1 MNWKKYVGAL
11 LGAAMCLALAAC
23 AAVNVPQEDLQPPED
38 GEEAGPAYW
47 FEQVET
53 SDKYSDD
60 QGNLLASYQYQVLE
74 MKTAADADETL
85 VQAAAN
91 FNAGM
96 REVLDNQLET
106 GEELGQWAS
115 FDDRLS
121 ESLGEGGY
129 YYMDELT
136 AQGTQQGSIYS
147 VAFYNYNYMGG
158 AHPSQT
164 YFSRTFDLSRGEY
177 IDPLEV
183 ADDPELFRATVTDL
197 LLDHIQHLEPE
208 ILAGYSE
215 GYESTVAQWNT
226 RSVCFG
232 EDGMTVTFSEYE
244 LGSYALGT
252 QTFTIQYEECMD
264 ALGQGGQVK
273 LGLAAPEEAPD
284 AETNP

>member
-1 MNWKKYVGAL
+1 MKQRKIICTL
-11 LGAAMCLALAAC
+11 LGVALCLGLAAC
-23 AAVNVPQEDLQPPED
+23 GQQTAPIENVQQPV
-38 GEEAGPAYW
+38 EEEGPAWW
-47 FEQVET
+47 FETAET
-53 SDKYSDD
+53 SDKYSDEE
-60 QGNLLASYQYQVLE
+60 GNLLASYDYQTIV
-74 MKTAADADETL
+74 MKTSEQADEEQKKT
-85 VQAAAN
+85 AEN

-96 REVLDNQLET
+96 QEILDNQLQM

-115 FDDRLS
+115 FDDRLA
-121 ESLGEGGY
+121 ESLGDGGY
-129 YYMDELT
+129 YYIDELT
-136 AQGTQQGSIYS
+136 AEGTQTGDIYS
-147 VAFYNYNYMGG
+147 VCFYNYNFMGG

-164 YFSRTFDLSRGEY
+164 YFSRTFDLTRGEY

-215 GYESTVAQWNT
+215 GYESTVAQWNI

-252 QTFTIQYEECMD
+252 QVFTLEYEEFTD

-273 LGLAAPEEAPD
+273 LGLVQPD
-284 AETNP
+284 STADNQ

>member
-96 REVLDNQLET
+96 REVLDNQLEIWRKGVEVSSIPVVIVILLLLAAFWLMLLLLLAGAAAGRSYRFT
-106 GEELGQWAS
+106 GPGL
-115 FDDRLS
+115 D
-121 ESLGEGGY
+121 
-129 YYMDELT
+129 
-136 AQGTQQGSIYS
+136 AQGL
-147 VAFYNYNYMGG
+147 N
-158 AHPSQT
+158 
-164 YFSRTFDLSRGEY
+164 
-177 IDPLEV
+177 
-183 ADDPELFRATVTDL
+183 DL
-197 LLDHIQHLEPE
+197 LARGTEFLRQQAALLHRE
-208 ILAGYSE
+208 
-215 GYESTVAQWNT
+215 
-226 RSVCFG
+226 
-232 EDGMTVTFSEYE
+232 FS
-244 LGSYALGT
+244 GKHKGR
-252 QTFTIQYEECMD
+252 
-264 ALGQGGQVK
+264 GQGKQRR
-273 LGLAAPEEAPD
+273 P
-284 AETNP
+284 